1 MIEHECRACVRL
13 PQDPPQGEW
22 HVAESL
28 VSAAID
34 LSGDQMSGRRRFLS
48 AIFGGRVDRPS
59 CANPSSSVT
68 LDLMEQAEAY
78 FPEVH
83 LDAEKMARL
92 AATAYDVLGY
102 DAIMPI
108 FCGHIETAALGCDVD
123 WGTRTSWPDVR
134 NHPFDDPEAIDIPDD
149 FLDRPSMRA
158 ALDAISILRRQYG
171 NKAAIIGKVYGPWNL
186 AYHLHGVQDFLIE
199 TIVDPDKVRRY
210 LDRLVQ
216 VSLLSGKAQI
226 EAGADAI
233 LWCDQATGDLVRRAT
248 YCDFL
253 LPIHKEVT
261 RILGCPLILHTC
273 GDTADRLGDFVEAGF
288 DSFHFD
294 SKVDA
299 KYAKGV
305 VGDRMSLIGNVNCP
319 STMASGTV
327 DEVRRE
333 TQWALDAGVEVVGPE
348 CVVSLTTPL
357 ENLKEIVAT
366 AKVATGKRSV

>member
-1 MIEHECRACVRL
+1 MA
-13 PQDPPQGEW
+13 Q
-22 HVAESL
+22 SL
-28 VSAAID
+28 TSNVSD
-34 LSGDQMSGRRRFLS
+34 SSVERMNGRRRFLS
-48 AIFGGRVDRPS
+48 ALFGGRVDRPS

-68 LDLMEQAEAY
+68 FELMKQAEAY
-78 FPEVH
+78 FPDVH

-102 DAIMPI
+102 DAIMPL
-108 FCGHIETAALGCDVD
+108 FCGHIESAALGCEVD
-123 WGTRTSWPDVR
+123 WGTRDSWPDVTS
-134 NHPFDDPEAIDIPDD
+134 HPFDEPEAIDIPGD

-171 NKAAIIGKVYGPWNL
+171 DKAAIIGKVYGPWNL

-199 TIVDPDKVRRY
+199 TILDPDKVRRY

-233 LWCDQATGDLVRRAT
+233 LWCDQATGDLVSRAT
-248 YCDFL
+248 YCSFL

-261 RILGCPLILHTC
+261 RTLGCPLILHTC
-273 GDTADRLGDFVEAGF
+273 GNTADRLGDFVEAGF

-299 KYAKGV
+299 KHARQV
-305 VGDRMSLIGNVNCP
+305 VGDRMTLIGNVNCP
-319 STMASGTV
+319 RTLMSGSV
-327 DEVRRE
+327 DEVRKE
-333 TQWALDAGVEVVGPE
+333 TEWALEAGVQIVGPE
-348 CVVSLTTPL
+348 CVVSLTTPI
-357 ENLKEIVAT
+357 ENLKEIVLV
-366 AKVATGKRSV
+366 AKESARRRQV